1 MRVGYS
7 ISTDHSSTTKEG
19 LQVAGVLS

>member
-7 ISTDHSSTTKEG
+7 ISTDHSSTTNEG